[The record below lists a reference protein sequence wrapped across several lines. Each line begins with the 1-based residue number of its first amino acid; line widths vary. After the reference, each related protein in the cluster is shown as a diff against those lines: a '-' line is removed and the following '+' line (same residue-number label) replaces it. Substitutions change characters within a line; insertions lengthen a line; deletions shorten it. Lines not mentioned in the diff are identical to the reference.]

1 MSLLRKKRKKMWRE
15 SRTFKSNKRLFARKK
30 NNLVKNL
37 KVAVVIGLVFF
48 VVYSLFFSQSFLI
61 KEIKVSGNKSIN
73 SENIENIVVTEISD
87 MKFGFIPGN
96 NFLFDKNE
104 KVKTKLAKEFSE
116 IKFVEVKKIFPNGL
130 EIKITEKEPTVIWCR
145 LDNCYYIDNNGVVFM
160 CADNNLKTDNGKRIV
175 KIIEEEI
182 IKEEELTE
190 EKLEKEKLTEE
201 ELVAELVKDEE
212 EVKNKGETEK
222 EEEEKN
228 EEGTKKEGEVKNSP
242 HDKGGLG
249 GGALNPIEI
258 NDKVSDSDFINFA
271 LNIDR
276 EIKRNTQLKIKFY
289 KTKGTKT
296 RELIA
301 YTDKNIR
308 LYFNAMESVG
318 LQVKY
323 LKNLLLKEISKDE
336 IDGLEY
342 IYLESGN
349 RIFYK

>member
-1 MSLLRKKRKKMWRE
+1 MWRKP
-15 SRTFKSNKRLFARKK
+15 RTFKSNNRLFARKK

-37 KVAVVIGLVFF
+37 KVVVVVGLVFF
-48 VVYSLFFSQSFLI
+48 VVYFLFFSQFFLI
-61 KEIKVSGNKSIN
+61 KEIKVNGNKSIN
-73 SENIENIVVTEISD
+73 SENIENIVMAEISD
-87 MKFGFIPGN
+87 MKFGLIPEN

-104 KVKTKLAKEFSE
+104 KVKTKLAEEFSE
-116 IKFVEVKKIFPNGL
+116 IKSVEVKRIFPNGL
-130 EIKITEKEPTVIWCR
+130 EIKITEKEPTIIWCR
-145 LDNCYYIDNNGVVFM
+145 LDNCYYIDNNGAVFM
-160 CADNNLKTDNGKRIV
+160 RADNDLKTDNNKRIV

-182 IKEEELTE
+182 IKEEELVE
-190 EKLEKEKLTEE
+190 EKELVEEVITEE
-201 ELVAELVKDEE
+201 ELMTELIKKEME
-212 EVKNKGETEK
+212 MEK
-222 EEEEKN
+222 EM
-228 EEGTKKEGEVKNSP
+228 GIKNSP
-242 HDKGGLG
+242 LDNEGLG
-249 GGALNPIEI
+249 GVILNPIEI

-308 LYFNAMESVG
+308 LYFNAMEDAD